1 MLVWDTPSQPQT
13 NVFTDDLDQGIEC
26 TIDKF
31 AEDAKLGGSVHLPE
45 CEKSLQRGTWT
56 SWIDGLRPTV
66 WGSTRPS
73 PTHWSQQPSVSLQ
86 AWGRLTG
93 KLWGGK
99 WSGVLINSHLNVS
112 QQCTQVANKA
122 NSILVCIRNSIIS
135 RTREVIIP
143 LYSALARL
151 HAE

>member
-1 MLVWDTPSQPQT
+1 M
-13 NVFTDDLDQGIEC
+13 
-26 TIDKF
+26 
-31 AEDAKLGGSVHLPE
+31 
-45 CEKSLQRGTWT
+45 
-56 SWIDGLRPTV
+56 
-66 WGSTRPS
+66 
-73 PTHWSQQPSVSLQ
+73 
-86 AWGRLTG
+86 
-93 KLWGGK
+93 
-99 WSGVLINSHLNVS
+99 LINSHLNVS